1 MIVHRRC
8 IRCYAFFEVD
18 ESKDKNVLCPACRK
32 LIGGAKQKR
41 IQKAVKKKRKKAA
54 K

>member
-18 ESKDKNVLCPACRK
+18 EAKDRNVLCPVCRSG
-32 LIGGAKQKR
+32 IGGAKQKR
-41 IQKAVKKKRKKAA
+41 IQNGAAKKRKKAA

>member
-18 ESKDKNVLCPACRK
+18 ESKDKNVLCPACRSG
-32 LIGGAKQKR
+32 IGGAKQKK
-41 IQKAVKKKRKKAA
+41 IQKGAAKKRKKAA

>member
-18 ESKDKNVLCPACRK
+18 ESKDKNVLCPACRSG
-32 LIGGAKQKR
+32 IGGAKQKK
-41 IQKAVKKKRKKAA
+41 IQKAATKKRKA
-54 K
+54 KK